1 MELLV
6 YNTQS
11 SWTEFQDD
19 LPPPS
24 AQLHLCV
31 ITTDQAAPIAGFLF
45 LCNIAINV
53 ATTHSHN
60 RYSPSVLVKKFT
72 CFKSVLAFLWKIE
85 CHYTSIIIKIG
96 SKDYENRKCIFFRY
110 IDQYYRSGF
119 HSQSMINFELASFL
133 QFFFKY
139 RKNSYQKTS
148 RKINNK

>member
-1 MELLV
+1 ML
-6 YNTQS
+6 
-11 SWTEFQDD
+11 
-19 LPPPS
+19 
-24 AQLHLCV
+24 
-31 ITTDQAAPIAGFLF
+31 GFF
-45 LCNIAINV
+45 FCNIAINV

-119 HSQSMINFELASFL
+119 YSQSMIILSLLHSYDFL
-133 QFFFKY
+133 EIPKKLIPKKSHAKFLSKTQAEEAKLHSRFCQQIV
-139 RKNSYQKTS
+139 KN
-148 RKINNK
+148 